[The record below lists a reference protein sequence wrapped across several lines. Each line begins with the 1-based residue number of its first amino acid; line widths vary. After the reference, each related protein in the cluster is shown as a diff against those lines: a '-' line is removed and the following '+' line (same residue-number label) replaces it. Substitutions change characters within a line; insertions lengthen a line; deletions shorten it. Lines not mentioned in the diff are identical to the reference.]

1 MALVT
6 SLLSPSLS
14 PSSVVSYL
22 PSSKEGRK
30 AIHACSP
37 ISDGVILNRVT
48 VSRAGGKTGA
58 MEDGVSGM
66 DAGIAKRI
74 QGYMEQSVS
83 LELEEDPSKA

>member
-1 MALVT
+1 M
-6 SLLSPSLS
+6 
-14 PSSVVSYL
+14 
-22 PSSKEGRK
+22 
-30 AIHACSP
+30 
-37 ISDGVILNRVT
+37 T
-48 VSRAGGKTGA
+48 VSQAGGKTGA